1 MPAEINQK
9 IAQQIV
15 ETVKDV
21 CGHNVN
27 FMNTDGIIFASTD
40 ISRIGDFH
48 EIGKQVIQSC
58 KSLEVEN
65 NDSFRGTHKGVNIP
79 FIHNGE
85 VIAVIGI
92 SGIPKEVRKYAYLAQ
107 KITSLILREHELNV
121 QNHNQK
127 AQLDYVIRSL
137 ITNSNMNHD
146 FFMGFIESNNIS
158 FTSSYRTILII
169 LNSRYNPSNLSMVEH
184 QIYQVFDFTGCNFYT
199 FNYPNEYVLILEDE
213 TFQKWAYL
221 FEDLTKKYKEFLKVG
236 VGSKTTLTK
245 QHHSYEAAKLAL
257 YSLQVNE
264 NLAFFDELDLEILLG
279 SVSNDAKEQFLRK
292 TINKLSKKELVL
304 LKTYFQCDMSLKNT
318 CETLYLHK
326 NTLQYQLDKIWRSC
340 GYNPR
345 SFKDAAIL
353 YMGVKLL

>member
-1 MPAEINQK
+1 MSTEINQK

-27 FMNTDGIIFASTD
+27 FINTEGIIFASTD

-48 EIGKQVIQSC
+48 EIGKQVIKRC
-58 KSLEVEN
+58 RSLEVESD
-65 NDSFRGTHKGVNIP
+65 DSFRGTYKGVNIP

-92 SGIPKEVRKYAYLAQ
+92 TGVPKEVRKYAYLAQ
-107 KITSLILREHELNV
+107 KITALILREHELNV

-146 FFMGFIESNNIS
+146 FFMDFLESHNIS

-169 LNSRYNPSNLSMVEH
+169 LNSRYHPSNLSMIEH
-184 QIYQVFDFTGCNFYT
+184 EIYQVFDFTGCKFYT
-199 FNYPNEYVLILEDE
+199 FNYPNEYVLILEEE

-221 FEDLTKKYKEFLKVG
+221 FENLTKKHREFLKIG
-236 VGSKTTLTK
+236 IGNKTSLTK

-257 YSLQVNE
+257 YSLDGND
-264 NLAFFDELDLEILLG
+264 NLAFFDRLDLEILLG
-279 SVSNDAKEQFLRK
+279 SISNDAKEQFLKK
-292 TINKLSKKELVL
+292 TIHKLSKKELLL
-304 LKTYFQCDMSLKNT
+304 LKTYFQYDMSLKTT
-318 CETLYLHK
+318 CEKMYLHK

-353 YMGVKLL
+353 YMGLKLL